1 MMKQAIIG
9 LQGGRTR
16 HSHRV
21 QGPEVNTHSP
31 PPTVFVS
38 STFIVVIN
46 TLTTVGDADQCY
58 YTIPLKK
65 QLQCMTC
72 SDSGGVQFMSPRW

>member
-9 LQGGRTR
+9 LQGGRTMR
-16 HSHRV
+16 SHRV

-38 STFIVVIN
+38 STFIVVI
-46 TLTTVGDADQCY
+46 
-58 YTIPLKK
+58 IP
-65 QLQCMTC
+65 
-72 SDSGGVQFMSPRW
+72 

>member
-9 LQGGRTR
+9 LQGGRTLC
-16 HSHRV
+16 HKATPTNGA

-38 STFIVVIN
+38 FVFNVI
-46 TLTTVGDADQCY
+46 LS
-58 YTIPLKK
+58 IE
-65 QLQCMTC
+65 
-72 SDSGGVQFMSPRW
+72 

>member
-9 LQGGRTR
+9 LQGGRTL
-16 HSHRV
+16 HHKATPTNSA

-38 STFIVVIN
+38 FVFNVI
-46 TLTTVGDADQCY
+46 LS
-58 YTIPLKK
+58 IE
-65 QLQCMTC
+65 
-72 SDSGGVQFMSPRW
+72 